1 MDVFHNQYGIWPL
14 TYISAFA
21 GIGAIVIFSHWFISR
36 PIKYIGRYSMIYF
49 AWHQHIFLTIV
60 MEAFKSLGFVLKES
74 VPYISKVGYYLLVD
88 LIIVIFCNKKTP
100 HKVRSQLVITV
111 TIL

>member
-21 GIGAIVIFSHWFISR
+21 GIAWIVIMSHWIISR

-49 AWHQHIFLTIV
+49 AWHQHIFLTGV
-60 MEAFKSLGFVLKES
+60 MALFTNFGLVLKES
-74 VPYISKVGYYLLVD
+74 ELYIFKVGYYLLVD
-88 LIIVIFCNKKTP
+88 IIIVI
-100 HKVRSQLVITV
+100 LI
-111 TIL
+111 IEWI